1 MPSILSRRHFLALPL
16 ASLLLPRDASA
27 DKPTRR
33 VFSYQA
39 DIGVLFD
46 LLTYQVSG
54 TVTEDID
61 YAGGRYRVVLT
72 GEGTGVTQRGEAN
85 GIIRA
90 GRFLP
95 LENLSVGTVRGRENR
110 FLAKYDY
117 DHRTVEYHSVAYT
130 LILGRRRQV
139 DDLVKLPAGQVVDD
153 LASAMLNFAANR
165 LEQDA
170 EGFYR
175 TAIVRRAK
183 AENEGPDDVSANGYR
198 AEIVPLRFRATTDPA
213 TSLLSAEIDI
223 TRFST
228 WARSN
233 QPARVTFDQARHVQ
247 SVRSPL
253 MLGSSFTVRL
263 ISTA

>member
-1 MPSILSRRHFLALPL
+1 MAPILSRRHFLGLPL
-16 ASLLLPRDASA
+16 AFLLLPRVAGAGLPSR
-27 DKPTRR
+27 KT
-33 VFSYQA
+33 FSYQA
-39 DIGVLFD
+39 DVGVLFD
-46 LLTYQVSG
+46 LLTYHVSG
-54 TVTEDID
+54 TMTEDID
-61 YAGGRYRVVLT
+61 YGANRYRVVLT
-72 GEGTGVTQRGEAN
+72 GEGTGVTLRTEAS

-95 LENLSVGTVRGRENR
+95 LESLSTGTVRGRESWSTM
-110 FLAKYDY
+110 KYNY
-117 DHRTVEYHSVAYT
+117 EHGTVEFHSVGYT
-130 LILGRRRQV
+130 LFLGRRRQV
-139 DDLVKLPAGQVVDD
+139 DDVIKLPAGQAVDD
-153 LASAMLNFAANR
+153 IASAMLNFAANR
-165 LEQDA
+165 LEQDG
-170 EGFYR
+170 EGYYR

-233 QPARVTFDQARHVQ
+233 QPARVTFDQSRHVQ

-263 ISTA
+263 VSTA